1 MVFPGALPRH
11 AGRPSLPP
19 VLNRSVTCLIA
30 ATLGVS
36 CSSKSTA
43 PQAYVPPP
51 ASTIVQDSGPV
62 QIRRELVLVPGVT
75 PPPNPVGNAA
85 TPPAQNM
92 LRITRYRVDAD
103 PPLPARAVVVVMPG
117 FLGGAGS
124 VDGIAKS
131 IVRRSTAGNAYE
143 GWAID
148 RRSNLLEDT
157 WGEDVA
163 EVFHD
168 PDQANDYYFQG
179 DTVQG
184 QTFAGFMTGGQLPWA
199 SEWGLA
205 TTVGDL
211 RNVLALV
218 PPDQRA
224 SRVVLVGHSLGAS
237 IVEEYAAWDF
247 DGTPGYSDLAGL
259 VLVDG
264 VAGSEGQ
271 TTLPVEQSTY
281 ENGGGTAPG
290 GFGQNLGLNSD
301 IRPGNTLFTLPLLGV
316 KVYAAAE
323 YLAMRA
329 HWTGPAIEADAE
341 RDSLLSVLLA
351 TPQVPAMTD
360 RAVFG
365 FAFNRDSA
373 ALSFTAVS
381 CGEPTGGSIG
391 PVTSALGT
399 TIQGPTDP
407 TATYSW
413 IDYDQSTP
421 PGNTSIDDFARAW
434 YEGPQLNFGEW
445 YFTQRLAL
453 DPPVAATLVMSPT
466 DWPVATYGLAAE
478 HGRDIDV
485 PILAA
490 ACALV
495 GTTTAFDNLQATVK
509 TPASQFQTISQPQ
522 LTHLDCVDGTDD
534 PGSDVGKWYDAVQ
547 AFVNAATPPGGVE
560 LDLTVE

>member
-1 MVFPGALPRH
+1 
-11 AGRPSLPP
+11 
-19 VLNRSVTCLIA
+19 VLNRSVACLV
-30 ATLGVS
+30 LGVLVCCS
-36 CSSKSTA
+36 SSSKSPGSQVYA
-43 PQAYVPPP
+43 PPP
-51 ASTIVQDSGPV
+51 ASTVVEDAGPV
-62 QIRRELVLVPGVT
+62 KIRRELVLVPGVV

-131 IVRRSTAGNAYE
+131 IVRRSTSTDAYE

-163 EVFHD
+163 EVFQD
-168 PDQANDYYFQG
+168 PDQANDYYFQE

-184 QTFAGFMTGGQLPWA
+184 QTFAGFLTGGQLPWA

-218 PPDQRA
+218 PEEQRS
-224 SRVVLVGHSLGAS
+224 SRVILVGHSLGAS

-247 DGTPGYSDLAGL
+247 AGTPGYADLAGL

-264 VAGSEGQ
+264 VAGNEGQ
-271 TTLPVEQSTY
+271 TTLPVTQDVY

-290 GFGQNLGLNSD
+290 GFGQNIGLVSD

-329 HWTGPAIEADAE
+329 HWTGPAIEADDE

-351 TPQVPAMTD
+351 SPQVPAMTD

-381 CGEPTGGSIG
+381 CGEPTGGAIG
-391 PVTSALGT
+391 PVTSALGS
-399 TIQGPTDP
+399 TIQAPTDP
-407 TATYSW
+407 SATYSW

-453 DPPVAATLVMSPT
+453 DPPAASTLVMAPT
-466 DWPVATYGLAAE
+466 DWPVATYGLDAE
-478 HGRDIDV
+478 HGHDIDV

-495 GTTTAFDNLQATVK
+495 GTTSAFANLQATVK
-509 TPASQFQTISQPQ
+509 TAPASFQTISQPQ

-534 PGSDVGKWYDAVQ
+534 PGSDVGKWYDALF
-547 AFVNAATPPGGVE
+547 AFVNASTPPGGVT
-560 LDLTVE
+560 LSLTVE